1 VLLGSRFYVGV
12 AVSNYRNQL
21 PQLSEAVF
29 VTDSGLE
36 TDLIFNHGFDLPDF
50 ASFVLLDD
58 ESGVEALQNYV
69 AEHAELAADSGVG
82 VIIETPTWRASSDWG
97 SKLGYDDASLSE
109 VNRRAVELLAGVRAL
124 RKPDSPPMV
133 VSGNIGPRGDGYS
146 PTSLMSADEARAY
159 HSSQID
165 TFADTDVDMVTA
177 LTMTYVDEALGV
189 AQAAAAAGV
198 PSAIGF
204 TVETD
209 GRLPDGTQ
217 LTDAIDSVDA
227 ASDGAPAYYLV
238 NCAHPT
244 HLSDSF
250 GAAAATG
257 RLRGFRANASSM
269 SHEELDNS
277 EVLDDGNPTELG
289 QQFRKLRASSP
300 NLTILGGCCGTDA
313 RHIRAIAEA
322 ING

>member
-1 VLLGSRFYVGV
+1 M
-12 AVSNYRNQL
+12 SNYRHQL
-21 PQLSEAVF
+21 PQLSEEVF

-58 ESGVEALQNYV
+58 EAGVDALLTYV
-69 AEHAELAADSGVG
+69 SEHAELAADNGVG
-82 VIIETPTWRASSDWG
+82 VVIETPTWRASKDWG
-97 SKLGYDDASLSE
+97 GKLGYDEASLLE
-109 VNRRAVELLAGVRAL
+109 LNRRAVELLSGVRAL
-124 RKPDSPPMV
+124 RKLDAPPMV
-133 VSGNIGPRGDGYS
+133 ISGNIGPRGDGYS
-146 PTSLMSADEARAY
+146 PTSLMTADEARDY
-159 HSSQID
+159 HSAQVD
-165 TFADTDVDMVTA
+165 TFADTDVDMVTV
-177 LTMTYVDEALGV
+177 LTMTYVNEAIGV

-198 PSAIGF
+198 PSAIAF

-209 GRLPDGTQ
+209 GRLPDGTS

-227 ASDGAPAYYLV
+227 ASDGAPAYYMV

-244 HLSDSF
+244 HLADSF

-277 EVLDDGNPTELG
+277 EELDDGNPTELG
-289 QQFRKLRASSP
+289 KQLNALRASSP
-300 NLTILGGCCGTDA
+300 NVTILGGCCGTDV

-322 ING
+322 AKN

>member
-1 VLLGSRFYVGV
+1 M
-12 AVSNYRNQL
+12 SNYRDQL
-21 PQLSEAVF
+21 PQLSEDVF

-58 ESGVEALQNYV
+58 EAGVDALQSYV
-69 AEHAELAADSGVG
+69 SEHAELAADNGVG
-82 VIIETPTWRASSDWG
+82 VVIETPTWRANNDWG
-97 SKLGYDDASLSE
+97 SKLGYDEASLSE
-109 VNRRAVELLAGVRAL
+109 LNRRAVELLAGVRAL

-133 VSGNIGPRGDGYS
+133 ISGNIGPRGDGYS
-146 PTSLMSADEARAY
+146 PTSLMTADEARVY

-165 TFADTDVDMVTA
+165 TFADTDVDMVTV
-177 LTMTYVDEALGV
+177 LTMTYVNEAIGV

-198 PSAIGF
+198 PSAIAF

-209 GRLPDGTQ
+209 GRLPDGTS

-227 ASDGAPAYYLV
+227 ASDGAPAYYMV

-257 RLRGFRANASSM
+257 RLAWLPR
-269 SHEELDNS
+269 
-277 EVLDDGNPTELG
+277 
-289 QQFRKLRASSP
+289 
-300 NLTILGGCCGTDA
+300 
-313 RHIRAIAEA
+313 
-322 ING
+322 